1 MSRRHP
7 SHEDEL
13 ERRVRL
19 QKQMFKDA
27 LKEGL
32 KEWLDEK
39 VLVFGWWSLS
49 GLAAAALVFFAW
61 GILVSHGWELKK

>member
-1 MSRRHP
+1 MTRRDS

-19 QKQMFKDA
+19 QKELWKECI
-27 LKEGL
+27 KEGL

-39 VLVFGWWSLS
+39 VLVFGWWSLTAIA
-49 GLAAAALVFFAW
+49 GAGLVFFAW